1 MDNIKRLLQYVTRG
15 FYDSKSI
22 LVMDALLKHVVLSD
36 EELHQLLNI
45 PAKEIRQICA
55 KMKEDKLLKDHTQ
68 REQQENTYGYNKNF
82 QKTYYYIHFTVTID
96 AIKWKVHSMNRQAE
110 EALGKKSQPQGYV
123 CPLCTKKFT
132 TMEAVTNAQMDGTFT
147 CDVCS
152 TVIVEDTSSDE
163 SRVHQERLERLM
175 QQIKPIIDEL
185 RKIDDMQ
192 VAENT
197 FETSLSK
204 AVPAQLDVATSTSS
218 IKTAGRGTTSSQTG
232 ANKSA
237 MLTVN
242 MSTGDDNEA
251 AQRDEKAKLAEQNA
265 LPAWYLEST
274 VGRQMVMGDTD
285 AEHTGVT
292 EIGNDDDVPQRK
304 ASVGGASGAAPS
316 GTPAVAPGAA
326 AKVKTEEEPKLEEE
340 EEDALAAYYKQ
351 YEAKQRAE
359 DDEEEEEEDDDDD
372 DDEGDFDDVEL
383 AVEEADF
390 DEE

>member
-15 FYDSKSI
+15 FYDTKSI

-36 EELHQLLNI
+36 EELHQLLSI

-55 KMKEDKLLKDHTQ
+55 KLKDDKLLKDHTQ
-68 REQQENTYGYNKNF
+68 REQQENTYGYNKNY
-82 QKTYYYIHFTVTID
+82 QKTYYYIHYTVTID
-96 AIKWKVHSMNRQAE
+96 AIKWKVHSMNKKAE

-132 TMEAVTNAQMDGTFT
+132 TLEAVTNVQMDGTFT

-152 TVIVEDTSSDE
+152 TVIVEDTTSDE
-163 SRVHQERLERLM
+163 SRVHQDRLEKLM

-197 FETSLSK
+197 FETSLAK
-204 AVPAQLDVATSTSS
+204 AVPAQLEVTAGSTSS

-232 ANKSA
+232 SNKSNT
-237 MLTVN
+237 LTVN
-242 MSTGDDNEA
+242 LSTGAEDEA

-265 LPAWYLEST
+265 LPAWYMEST

-285 AEHTGVT
+285 EQHGFT
-292 EIGNDDDVPQRK
+292 EIGNDDDYPQK
-304 ASVGGASGAAPS
+304 KDTKEGSAVKKED
-316 GTPAVAPGAA
+316 VAPR
-326 AKVKTEEEPKLEEE
+326 VKAEETEPKLEEE

-359 DDEEEEEEDDDDD
+359 DEEEEEEEDDDDD